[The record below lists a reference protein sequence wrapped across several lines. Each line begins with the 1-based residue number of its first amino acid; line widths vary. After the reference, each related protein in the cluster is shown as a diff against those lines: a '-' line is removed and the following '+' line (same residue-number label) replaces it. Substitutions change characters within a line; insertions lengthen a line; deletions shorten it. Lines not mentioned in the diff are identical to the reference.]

1 MVAPPGTSV
10 AGAGMSAD
18 RIDDATTSIPTPIQ
32 ETIMAQVQD
41 TSERLATVLDN
52 VRAIGPTL
60 RERALENERAG
71 RHSDATIADLNAAGA
86 FAIASPAEYG
96 GDELSVRQQLDV
108 IMEVAKWDGSCG
120 WTTWV
125 AASTNWIPAGMGP
138 RVIEEVY
145 ADKWVGPRVAGSS
158 HFPASKG
165 RATRTEGGWTI
176 TGGPWTFGSD
186 ALWAPYTNLG
196 CIADEGDGKY
206 LVGVQVPRD
215 QLRFLDDWKVAGMKA
230 TGSVSMMLVEDEL
243 FVPDHRVIDFRDVTG
258 RKLDSG
264 LAGALW
270 KVPTLGW
277 AFSLMSGMSV
287 GIATGALER
296 FLDRSAGRPIR
307 GTTYK
312 NQLEAPL
319 THLMLSE
326 VHSKIQAAKLIA
338 IANAEE
344 TDRLGLLAAA
354 GTPANPGYMQE
365 FSARVLVETAYA
377 AKWCAEAIELLQRNS
392 GSTAIMDNEP
402 IQRSWR
408 DARVITLHG
417 ALNLEALSENY
428 GRLMAGMQ
436 PHNFAGITTLDRF
449 SPAAKQAAL
458 SDNHVH

>member
-1 MVAPPGTSV
+1 M
-10 AGAGMSAD
+10 
-18 RIDDATTSIPTPIQ
+18 TTVLDKS
-32 ETIMAQVQD
+32 D
-41 TSERLATVLDN
+41 KLATVLDK

-60 RERALENERAG
+60 RERALENERQG
-71 RHSDATIADLNAAGA
+71 RHSDETIADLDATGVFN
-86 FAIASPAEYG
+86 IASPAEYG

-138 RVIEEVY
+138 EVIKEVY

-165 RATRTEGGWTI
+165 KAKRIEGGWII

-186 ALWAPYTNLG
+186 SLWAPYTNLG
-196 CIADEGDGKY
+196 CMADEGDGKF
-206 LVGVQVPRD
+206 LVGAQVAQD
-215 QLRFLDDWKVAGMKA
+215 ELRFLDDWKVAGMKA
-230 TGSVSMMLVEDEL
+230 TGSVSLMLAEDEL
-243 FVPDHRVIDFRDVTG
+243 FVPEHRCVDFRDVTG

-264 LAGALW
+264 LAGPLW
-270 KVPTLGW
+270 KAPTLGW
-277 AFSLMSGMSV
+277 AFALMSGMSV
-287 GIATGALER
+287 GIAEGALER
-296 FLDRSAGRPIR
+296 FVDRSAGRPIR

-319 THLMLSE
+319 THLMLAE
-326 VHSKIQAAKLIA
+326 VHSKIQAAKLVA

-344 TDRLGLLAAA
+344 TDRLGALAEA
-354 GTPANPGYMQE
+354 GTPANPDYMQK

-392 GSTAIMDNEP
+392 GSTAIMESEP
-402 IQRSWR
+402 IQRAWR

-449 SPAAKQAAL
+449 SPAVAKQAAL